1 MNGVTVNGHSRK
13 HSATPVPKPT
23 PSPIVTTRKA
33 PSNTPPPNTARREVT
48 FADSPAFIRSV
59 AGMST
64 FVELD
69 RALETESIAG
79 PSKLR
84 HIIEGD
90 GSEEDIDGAEPVNG
104 VVGEKR
110 KL

>member
-1 MNGVTVNGHSRK
+1 M
-13 HSATPVPKPT
+13 
-23 PSPIVTTRKA
+23 KA
-33 PSNTPPPNTARREVT
+33 SKRDQVGSQS
-48 FADSPAFIRSV
+48 DWL

-90 GSEEDIDGAEPVNG
+90 GSEEEIDGAEPVNG